1 MNIDRQ
7 QDMGEFNGDLWLVD
21 AQQQASRTVQKI
33 LEVFAAVGA
42 LIGLNAL
49 AYYVF
54 RQVDVDWLG
63 ADRFILVIAWTGFE
77 LATISALSLYFK
89 KQSDVVRVERS
100 RYLAIASEFLA
111 QWTRFE
117 VVGQSKLESMSLG
130 VDPWSVREIIRKLV
144 SANAMGADDMAMVEE
159 ALRTRNALVYARAQ
173 VDSAH
178 LTRLTDRL
186 RELDARLDA
195 AAEKPLAPPMPVS

>member
-7 QDMGEFNGDLWLVD
+7 QDLGEYNGDLWLVD
-21 AQQQASRTVQKI
+21 AMREASSNLQLVV
-33 LEVFAAVGA
+33 EVIVAVGA

-54 RQVDVDWLG
+54 RQSAVNWLN
-63 ADRFILVIAWTGFE
+63 ADRFILAIAWTGFE
-77 LATISALSLYFK
+77 LATISALFLYFK

-117 VVGQSKLESMSLG
+117 VLGKGKLESLSLG

-159 ALRTRNALVYARAQ
+159 ALRTRNALVYVA
-173 VDSAH
+173 SAGG
-178 LTRLTDRL
+178 LGP
-186 RELDARLDA
+186 LDA
-195 AAEKPLAPPMPVS
+195 AN

>member
-7 QDMGEFNGDLWLVD
+7 QDLGEYNGDLWLVD
-21 AQQQASRTVQKI
+21 AMQEASSKLQQVA
-33 LEVFAAVGA
+33 EVIAAVGA

-54 RQVDVDWLG
+54 RQSEVDWLN
-63 ADRFILVIAWTGFE
+63 ADRFILAIAWTGFE
-77 LATISALSLYFK
+77 LAMISALFLYFK
-89 KQSDVVRVERS
+89 KQFDVVRVERG

-117 VVGQSKLESMSLG
+117 VLGQGKLESMSLG

-159 ALRTRNALVYARAQ
+159 ALRTRNALVYVRAQ

-195 AAEKPLAPPMPVS
+195 EAEKPPASLSY